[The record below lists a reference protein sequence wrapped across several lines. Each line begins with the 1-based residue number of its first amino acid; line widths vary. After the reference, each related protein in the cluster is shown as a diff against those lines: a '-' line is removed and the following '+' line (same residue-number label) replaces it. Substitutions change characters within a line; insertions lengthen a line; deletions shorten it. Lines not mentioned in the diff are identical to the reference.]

1 MEDEKEL
8 DSTDNEVGQVA
19 WMEQLKEYFNVVKE
33 EGKNVRVQCKRCL
46 PKQTILSTSKI
57 SPANLLKHVE
67 VRFFLMLTICF
78 LINYRFFRNEIMPEW
93 DAMNYQWED
102 TNARSFPTPGEWI

>member
-1 MEDEKEL
+1 MLVCTSFSCLCLLSVSAFHVVCDLVSCADLVGIMEDEKEL

-46 PKQTILSTSKI
+46 PK
-57 SPANLLKHVE
+57 
-67 VRFFLMLTICF
+67 
-78 LINYRFFRNEIMPEW
+78 
-93 DAMNYQWED
+93 
-102 TNARSFPTPGEWI
+102 

>member
-1 MEDEKEL
+1 MLVCTSFSCLVSCANLVGVMEDENEL

-19 WMEQLKEYFNVVKE
+19 WMEQLKEYFSVVKE

-67 VRFFLMLTICF
+67 VRFFLMF
-78 LINYRFFRNEIMPEW
+78 INIHAFCL
-93 DAMNYQWED
+93 
-102 TNARSFPTPGEWI
+102 